1 MNGRRSQ
8 TDELIDAHLGLFAAV
23 PASEIQEAQE
33 RARVRLLEEIQRRP
47 LRAAAPTFVWG
58 RDVVFGLAAVAVFVL
73 TLQAPAIWQAITSPR
88 PAGVVSSVG
97 PYPVSEGG
105 VATGRRIGIGEV
117 ARSDEGAGTQL
128 VLPDGSE
135 VEMRADSELLLD
147 RAADGLAIRLH
158 TGSIIVNAAKQGSGH
173 LYVQTK
179 DVTVTVV
186 GTIFLVNAED
196 DGSKVAVIE
205 GEVRVHEGPKETRLR
220 PGEQVST
227 SPKLVVRPV
236 REEVAWS
243 RNVEAINA
251 ILATFEKG
259 MSLTAGPRTKLAD
272 PLATAQGAGPISAPA
287 RPEFEEASI
296 RPCDP
301 DNIPAPPEGA
311 RGGGPNSL
319 QMTPGR
325 THVLCMTL
333 ATIIRTAYGYA
344 PANAFS
350 NAGRARGFNYTNVYG
365 LGVED
370 GRRVRGGPDWVR
382 SERYTIDAVAAGA
395 ADAAS
400 MSGPMLR
407 ALLEKRFQ
415 LQAHIDSEQI
425 PAFDL
430 VVAPGGLKMKEGTCT
445 PSDVPR
451 APGTPGSTMDVVRK
465 NLEAARRGATTAAP
479 CGLVFAANGPNML
492 TVGAG
497 AGLPAL
503 GGLFGVPVTD
513 KTGIPATA
521 RFNYALEFSR
531 DDSMTGPL
539 ARIVDAA
546 TQGTGPDVQIAA
558 DPSAV
563 APASN
568 LFTVLE
574 QQLGLRLVPA
584 KAPQEFIVIDRVERP
599 RPD

>member
-1 MNGRRSQ
+1 MTGHDSKI
-8 TDELIDAHLGLFAAV
+8 DELIDAHLGLCAEV
-23 PASEIQEAQE
+23 PVNEMHEAQE
-33 RARVRLLEEIQRRP
+33 RARVRLLEETRRREP
-47 LRAAAPTFVWG
+47 RAAASTFVCG
-58 RDVVFGLAAVAVFVL
+58 RDVLLGLAAAAVFVV
-73 TLQAPAIWQAITSPR
+73 TFQAPAIWRALTSPR
-88 PAGVVSSVG
+88 PGGVVVSAG
-97 PYPVSEGG
+97 RPYPVSQGG
-105 VATGRRIGIGEV
+105 IATGRQIAVGEV
-117 ARSDEGAGTQL
+117 ARSGNEGGPQL
-128 VLPDGSE
+128 VLPDGSQ
-135 VEMRADSELLLD
+135 VEMRAHSELLLD
-147 RAADGLAIRLH
+147 RADDGLAIRLR

-179 DVTVTVV
+179 QVTVAVV
-186 GTIFLVNAED
+186 GTVFLVNAESE
-196 DGSKVAVIE
+196 GSRVAVIE
-205 GEVRVHEGPKETRLR
+205 GEVRVHEGQKETRLR
-220 PGEQVST
+220 PGEQVTT
-227 SPKLVVRPV
+227 SATLVVRPV
-236 REEVAWS
+236 REEIAWS
-243 RNVEAINA
+243 RNAEAIGA
-251 ILATFEKG
+251 ILASFEKG
-259 MSLTAGPRTKLAD
+259 IAVSAGPLKSR
-272 PLATAQGAGPISAPA
+272 PSIAQDGGPISAPA
-287 RPEFEEASI
+287 RQEFEEASI

-301 DNIPAPPEGA
+301 DSIPAPPEGA

-370 GRRVRGGPDWVR
+370 GRRVRGGPDWIR
-382 SERYTIDAVAAGA
+382 NDRYTIDAVAAGA

-407 ALLEKRFQ
+407 ALLAKRFH

-445 PSDVPR
+445 PRDASEPPR
-451 APGTPGSTMDVVRK
+451 TGGSTNDVVRK
-465 NLEAARRGATTAAP
+465 NLDAARRGATTAFP
-479 CGLVFAANGPNML
+479 CGMVFAANGPNML
-492 TVGAG
+492 AVGAG

-503 GGLFGVPVTD
+503 GGLFGVPITD
-513 KTGIPATA
+513 KTGIPPTA

-539 ARIVDAA
+539 SRIVDAA
-546 TQGTGPDVQIAA
+546 KQGTGPDVQVAA
-558 DPSAV
+558 DPSAIPA
-563 APASN
+563 APN
-568 LFTVLE
+568 LFTALE

-584 KAPQEFIVIDRVERP
+584 KAPQEFIVIDRVEWP
-599 RPD
+599 GPD